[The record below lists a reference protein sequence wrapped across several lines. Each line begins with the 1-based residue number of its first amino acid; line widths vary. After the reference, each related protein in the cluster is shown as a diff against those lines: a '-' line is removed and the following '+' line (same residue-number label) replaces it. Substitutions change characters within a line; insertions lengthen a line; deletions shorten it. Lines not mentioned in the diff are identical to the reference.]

1 VSHSAQRQE
10 SELSRICVRR
20 INFAC
25 FCVFVIYLFYLCWWC
40 GICYFSLYFYLSFC
54 PGHHGCD
61 CMADGAVFVIFHYI
75 SIFLSIRAIMVV
87 IVWLMVRYLLFF
99 IIFLSFF
106 LSGPSWLW
114 LYGWWCGICY
124 FSLYFYLSF
133 CPGHRGCDCMV
144 VGFITTYTI
153 SSYHHLRGWV
163 WISLRRGVFNA
174 ILCDKVCQWLVA
186 GQ

>member
-1 VSHSAQRQE
+1 MVWYLLFFIIF
-10 SELSRICVRR
+10 LS
-20 INFAC
+20 F
-25 FCVFVIYLFYLCWWC
+25 FLSGPSWLWLYGWWC

-75 SIFLSIRAIMVV
+75 SIFLSVRAIMVV

-133 CPGHRGCDCMV
+133 CPVHHGCDCMADGAVFVIFHYISIFLSVRAIV
-144 VGFITTYTI
+144 VVI
-153 SSYHHLRGWV
+153 V
-163 WISLRRGVFNA
+163 W
-174 ILCDKVCQWLVA
+174 
-186 GQ
+186 